1 MDKYEYKVRSE
12 EISKLIDKEK
22 YAEAVKIAD
31 TIDWRRVKSV
41 TMLLRIAALYRVSR
55 RNDDSREMLLLAYDR
70 YPTNRSVVHS
80 LCELSIEMEDV
91 VSAVEYYKQFVKLA
105 PKDSGV
111 YTLRYRILEAQ
122 EVSLEERIEVLEE
135 LKKKDYQEEWAYELA
150 YLYHRIGLATK
161 CVEECDDIILW
172 FGDGPY
178 VMKAME
184 LKAMHVPLTNIQ
196 QKNYD
201 IMLGNAAENYSSE
214 NYDYGSN
221 DANDK
226 IVNFNPRNNNVEN
239 ETENYIENDIQDN
252 YTAQDYGTD
261 GYDENFSVQDFA
273 GSGYEN
279 AAYGQEAYTEN
290 GYDQAA
296 YAQNQN
302 NQNGY
307 SQTPYDPNGYD
318 QTAYAQDGYRQDKYR
333 DNSYDQKE
341 YHTEPYAGNPGYDQ
355 TAYGGNDSFAQ
366 YPNNDYGQSGYG
378 ADSYAENAYTQG
390 EYANSQY
397 AGNSSYDQNA
407 YSAEPYPDN
416 QGYGQT
422 AYNTEPYPDQGGS
435 GQNGY
440 GTEPYAYTDNQG
452 YGQTQYGTAQYTEN
466 GYGQAEYT
474 NEHYPD
480 NSYPP
485 NQYVDD
491 GYGNLSYNDGTYQE
505 NSAYPDTP
513 YQENGYTEAFYVE
526 QIYDENGNLI
536 NPDSDAGASYP
547 QPQGPPL
554 SGQYRNGLHLVENK
568 KAASGEPDDMSQYNT
583 INLQKVVAESMRE
596 LFPDDDEDV
605 FAEDREKYNSGEDIK
620 SITERNTRVF
630 ANIADAQA
638 QRGRRAVQPAA
649 EQAPDEAEEPYNYFT
664 QTGRIAQMVTGV
676 SETAPEPHT
685 GAIKKVY
692 VPGDDARLIKTDAD
706 MNELR
711 DITEKSVSDEQS
723 WIESNE
729 ENVYHEQSIM
739 EMNGTDSASKKRAT
753 GPMKID
759 EVLVEWERMK
769 LDNAKKH
776 QEEIKQHVLTQTGK
790 IFVNF
795 DNSIKSG
802 ILGELEREEEEAR
815 RSSQADKASRKERA
829 ARKQFLEADVTGDI
843 PQRTAS
849 DDDFDVEYVT
859 EHSARETAAPQTQE
873 RAPTSEKPARTV
885 KSEAELREA
894 YLDMLERVIS
904 RELGKEA
911 EAQNEMAKDISAETD
926 KTVQSNPSQNTAE
939 AAAQTAYPLE
949 AGGHAQD
956 APAETYTDV
965 ETDSADSLTEA
976 TAYVSEGYTE
986 YGTGENESDQASE
999 NVSYE
1004 TGEYEPDQ
1012 ASENVSYEIG
1022 EHESDQASE
1031 SAAYDANRYE
1041 PDQASESA
1049 AYDANRY
1056 EPDQASEGVSYET
1069 GEYGLDQASEG
1080 VSYNTG
1086 RYELDETSEDASYNT
1101 GRYELDQ
1108 TSESAS
1114 YNTGRYELDQTPESA
1129 SYDTDGYKSDQAS
1142 EGTAYDT
1149 DGCEPECSF
1158 EDTLYESGKYEPE
1171 RASDTGAYEAGEYA
1185 QNFDAPGVE
1194 YTGDVYAPET
1204 YTEGAAYE
1212 ADTYTTEDAIENDSN
1227 LSQEDDQAAMYAPE
1241 RYTENTAYDTD
1252 GYEPPDSAEN
1262 AMYAPDGYAPEN
1274 YGDNTEYTPEQYA
1287 PSGSAENEAYNASE
1301 YTQEIPA
1308 SAAGYTSPDYT
1319 QQLYAGE
1326 AAYIENA
1333 PQDYTQKSYI
1343 EESAAYS
1350 EGYSGQKPYAEESA
1364 AYSEGYNE
1372 QKPYAESASNAHK
1385 KHSRRRE
1392 DAELLRQ
1399 QYQYNEKALDPEDAQ
1414 SIAEM
1419 AMEDALKTQEIKMN
1433 TADLSSL
1440 SEKIVATTKKE
1451 AKGAKREELR
1461 EFTPDEQTLFENFAV
1476 TKKIK
1481 KQIIHALENMTLTA
1495 YTGNVIITGDA
1506 GLDTVRMA
1514 KNLVKEYQASDE
1526 SFSGKLAKIT
1536 GEKINQRN
1544 IKDVFEKLNNGGII
1558 IEKANGMSE
1567 EKLYEMAINLNQE
1580 NLGIVVIM
1588 EDTKKEITKLL
1599 EKQAMI
1605 ADYFNIRI
1613 DLMEMDN
1620 NALVAYAKNYALAL
1634 EYSIDELGTLALYTR
1649 IANMQSGNHVVTKDE
1664 VRDIIDEA
1672 IWKSKKSK
1680 IKNFVDVLFARRYD
1694 NEDMIVL
1701 KERDFM

>member
-184 LKAMHVPLTNIQ
+184 LKAMHVPLTDIQ

-239 ETENYIENDIQDN
+239 DTENYIENDIQDN

-290 GYDQAA
+290 GYDQTA
-296 YAQNQN
+296 YN
-302 NQNGY
+302 
-307 SQTPYDPNGYD
+307 QTPYDPNGYD
-318 QTAYAQDGYRQDKYR
+318 QTAYAQDGYGQDEYH
-333 DNSYDQKE
+333 DNNYDPKE
-341 YHTEPYAGNPGYDQ
+341 YHAEQYAGNNSYDQ
-355 TAYGGNDSFAQ
+355 TAYS
-366 YPNNDYGQSGYG
+366 
-378 ADSYAENAYTQG
+378 E
-390 EYANSQY
+390 
-397 AGNSSYDQNA
+397 
-407 YSAEPYPDN
+407 EPYTDN
-416 QGYGQT
+416 QEYGQT
-422 AYNTEPYPDQGGS
+422 AYSTEPYTGQGGS
-435 GQNGY
+435 GQNEY
-440 GTEPYAYTDNQG
+440 GTEPYAYTDNP
-452 YGQTQYGTAQYTEN
+452 YGQTQYGTEQYTEN
-466 GYGQAEYT
+466 GYGQADYT

-480 NSYPP
+480 NSFDP

-536 NPDSDAGASYP
+536 NLDSDPGASYP
-547 QPQGPPL
+547 QTQEPPL
-554 SGQYRNGLHLVENK
+554 SRQYRNGLHLVENK
-568 KAASGEPDDMSQYNT
+568 KAAAGESDDMSQYNT
-583 INLQKVVAESMRE
+583 INLQKVVAESMKE

-649 EQAPDEAEEPYNYFT
+649 EQDPDEAEGPYNYFT

-815 RSSQADKASRKERA
+815 RSSQADKALRKERA

-859 EHSARETAAPQTQE
+859 EHSSRGTAAPQTQE
-873 RAPTSEKPARTV
+873 RAPASEKPARTV

-911 EAQNEMAKDISAETD
+911 EEQNEVAKDISAETG
-926 KTVQSNPSQNTAE
+926 KTVPSNPSQNTAE

-949 AGGHAQD
+949 TGGHAQD
-956 APAETYTDV
+956 APAEYAQETYTDV
-965 ETDSADSLTEA
+965 EIDSADSLTEA
-976 TAYVSEGYTE
+976 AAY
-986 YGTGENESDQASE
+986 ASE
-999 NVSYE
+999 NCTEYESEQAFEGAAYE
-1004 TGEYEPDQ
+1004 TG
-1012 ASENVSYEIG
+1012 G
-1022 EHESDQASE
+1022 
-1031 SAAYDANRYE
+1031 
-1041 PDQASESA
+1041 
-1049 AYDANRY
+1049 Y
-1056 EPDQASEGVSYET
+1056 EPDQASEGAAY
-1069 GEYGLDQASEG
+1069 D
-1080 VSYNTG
+1080 
-1086 RYELDETSEDASYNT
+1086 
-1101 GRYELDQ
+1101 
-1108 TSESAS
+1108 
-1114 YNTGRYELDQTPESA
+1114 TGRYELDQTPEGA
-1129 SYDTDGYKSDQAS
+1129 SYDTDGYKTQQAS

-1149 DGCEPECSF
+1149 DGCEPVCSF

-1171 RASDTGAYEAGEYA
+1171 RASDTGAYKAGEYA

-1227 LSQEDDQAAMYAPE
+1227 LSQVDDQAAMYAP
-1241 RYTENTAYDTD
+1241 A
-1252 GYEPPDSAEN
+1252 
-1262 AMYAPDGYAPEN
+1262 
-1274 YGDNTEYTPEQYA
+1274 
-1287 PSGSAENEAYNASE
+1287 GSAENEAYNASE

-1319 QQLYAGE
+1319 QQLYTGE
-1326 AAYIENA
+1326 AAYIENT
-1333 PQDYTQKSYI
+1333 PQDYTRKSYA

-1350 EGYSGQKPYAEESA
+1350 EGYSGQKSYAEESA

-1399 QYQYNEKALDPEDAQ
+1399 QFQYNEKALDPEDAQ

>member
-252 YTAQDYGTD
+252 YAAQDYGTD

-290 GYDQAA
+290 GYDQTA
-296 YAQNQN
+296 YN
-302 NQNGY
+302 
-307 SQTPYDPNGYD
+307 QTPYDPNGYD
-318 QTAYAQDGYRQDKYR
+318 QTAYAQDGYGQDEYH
-333 DNSYDQKE
+333 DNNYDPKE
-341 YHTEPYAGNPGYDQ
+341 YHAEQYAGNNSYDQ

-366 YPNNDYGQSGYG
+366 YPNNDYEQSGYD
-378 ADSYAENAYTQG
+378 ADSYTENAYAQG
-390 EYANSQY
+390 EYANSRY
-397 AGNSSYDQNA
+397 AGDSSYDQNA
-407 YSAEPYPDN
+407 YSEEPYTDN
-416 QGYGQT
+416 QEYGQT
-422 AYNTEPYPDQGGS
+422 AYSTEPYTGQGGS
-435 GQNGY
+435 GQNEY
-440 GTEPYAYTDNQG
+440 GTEPYAYTDNP
-452 YGQTQYGTAQYTEN
+452 YGQTQYGTEQYTEN
-466 GYGQAEYT
+466 GYGQADYT

-480 NSYPP
+480 NSFDP

-536 NPDSDAGASYP
+536 NPDSDPGASYP
-547 QPQGPPL
+547 QTQEPPL
-554 SGQYRNGLHLVENK
+554 SRQYRNGLHLVENK
-568 KAASGEPDDMSQYNT
+568 KAAAGESDDMSQYNT
-583 INLQKVVAESMRE
+583 INLQKVVAESMKE

-649 EQAPDEAEEPYNYFT
+649 EQDPDEAEGPYNYFT

-739 EMNGTDSASKKRAT
+739 EMNGTDSASKKRPA

-815 RSSQADKASRKERA
+815 RSSQADKALRKERA

-859 EHSARETAAPQTQE
+859 EHSVRETAAPQTQE
-873 RAPTSEKPARTV
+873 RAPTSEKPAKTV

-949 AGGHAQD
+949 TGGHAQD
-956 APAETYTDV
+956 APAEYAHEDYTDV
-965 ETDSADSLTEA
+965 ETDPADSLTEA
-976 TAYVSEGYTE
+976 AAYASENCTE
-986 YGTGENESDQASE
+986 YESEQAFEGAAYETGGYEPDQASE
-999 NVSYE
+999 GAAYETGGYEPDQTSEGVSYE
-1004 TGEYEPDQ
+1004 TGEYEPNQ
-1012 ASENVSYEIG
+1012 TSEGESYEIG

-1041 PDQASESA
+1041 PDQASE
-1049 AYDANRY
+1049 
-1056 EPDQASEGVSYET
+1056 GVSYET
-1069 GEYGLDQASEG
+1069 GECGLDRTSEGESYETGEYGPDQTSEG

-1086 RYELDETSEDASYNT
+1086 RYELD
-1101 GRYELDQ
+1101 
-1108 TSESAS
+1108 
-1114 YNTGRYELDQTPESA
+1114 QTPEGA
-1129 SYDTDGYKSDQAS
+1129 SYDTDGYKTQQAS

-1149 DGCEPECSF
+1149 DGYEPDQTF
-1158 EDTLYESGKYEPE
+1158 EDALYESGEYEQE

-1185 QNFDAPGVE
+1185 QNFDAAGAE
-1194 YTGDVYAPET
+1194 YTGDMYAPET
-1204 YTEGAAYE
+1204 YTKGAAYE

-1227 LSQEDDQAAMYAPE
+1227 LSQVDDQAAMYAPE

-1262 AMYAPDGYAPEN
+1262 AMYAEDGYAPEN

-1287 PSGSAENEAYNASE
+1287 PAGSAENEAYNASE

-1333 PQDYTQKSYI
+1333 PQDYARKSYT

-1399 QYQYNEKALDPEDAQ
+1399 QFQYNEKALDPEDAQ